1 MPNSIISTEPIVA
14 RNFFLDIPGESSLTL
29 SGVSGLDVE
38 VDVVPL
44 SQNGKNGKQ
53 EHIKTIGGV
62 LKAPD
67 VTVTRM
73 APQNAESDPLWKWF
87 MDIRDKGFKDRSDK
101 RKNVSIVLYDVSG
114 GEVGR
119 FNLFNVWPSKIAT
132 DALSTESNEPMKETI
147 TLVCERVDRVK

>member
-14 RNFFLDIPGESSLTL
+14 RNFFLDIPGESTLVL

-67 VTVTRM
+67 VTITRM
-73 APQNAESDPLWKWF
+73 APQAADSDPLWKWF
-87 MDIRDKGFKDRSDK
+87 MDIRDKGFANRSDK
-101 RKNVSIVLYDVSG
+101 RKNVSIVLYDVG
-114 GEVGR
+114 GNEVGR

>member
-14 RNFFLDIPGESSLTL
+14 RNFFLDIPGESTLVL

-87 MDIRDKGFKDRSDK
+87 MDIRDHGFKDRSDK
-101 RKNVSIVLYDVSG
+101 RKNVSIVLYDVG
-114 GEVGR
+114 ANEVGR